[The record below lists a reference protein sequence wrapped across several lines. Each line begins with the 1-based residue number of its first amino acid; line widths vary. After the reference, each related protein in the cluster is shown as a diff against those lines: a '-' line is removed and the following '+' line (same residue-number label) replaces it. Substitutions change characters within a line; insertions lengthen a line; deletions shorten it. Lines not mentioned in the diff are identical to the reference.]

1 MARRGNGEPERLR
14 LTGRADPGAAFSFR
28 FVPFRK
34 IKVRVFCYNKD
45 DQSEKQEDDSMKYGV
60 LWRKTTK
67 NIGDDMQSYAES
79 LWYPQVDYMIDI
91 EDLDGFRSEDDEP
104 VACIMSAWY
113 MWHKWNWPPAGDIY
127 PLWVGFHYNDAHR
140 GRPRGM
146 PSKWE
151 YIDGPGRDYLL
162 AHAPIG
168 CRDPSTVEALRQR
181 GVPAY
186 YSGCI
191 TLTLPKRPLVT
202 PERPYVC
209 VVGVDKRVEAYIR
222 RFYENSGVDIKVIA
236 PTRPEPSGNLSW
248 EVRKAQV
255 EEMLDLYQNALAVYT
270 FRLHCTLPTLALG
283 TPVLL
288 IRKSFRSDRFV
299 PYQDY
304 VHHCTNEAFLSG
316 AYDDWMRSPPPNPDA
331 YLPVRKALEETVS
344 AFIEQA
350 KCETRKASELV
361 KTSFTPDELMRWQ
374 NRTMK
379 LTLHNYF
386 IEEHI
391 DLRELIAARR
401 EIAKLQGELDKTRRK
416 LNDYA
421 ALGKPGK
428 LKKELSAYRALGSPQ
443 AAGAAVRRWRRL
455 TGLWPVRLL
464 KRVYRLFRK

>member
-1 MARRGNGEPERLR
+1 
-14 LTGRADPGAAFSFR
+14 
-28 FVPFRK
+28 
-34 IKVRVFCYNKD
+34 
-45 DQSEKQEDDSMKYGV
+45 MKYGV

-113 MWHKWNWPPAGDIY
+113 MWHKWNWPPAREIY

-151 YIDGPGRDYLL
+151 YLEGLGHDYLL

-168 CRDPSTVEALRQR
+168 CRDPSTVDALQQR
-181 GVPAY
+181 GIPAY

-191 TLTLPKRPLVT
+191 TLTLPQRERKT

-209 VVGVDKRVEAYIR
+209 VVGVDKRVEAYIK
-222 RFYENSGVDIKVIA
+222 RFYKDSGIDVKVVA

-255 EEMLDLYQNALAVYT
+255 EEMLDLYQNAVAVYT

-288 IRKSFRSDRFV
+288 IRKSFKSDRFV

-304 VHHCTNEAFLSG
+304 VHHCTDAAFLSG
-316 AYDDWMRSPPPNPDA
+316 SFDDWLRDPPPNPDT
-331 YLPVRKALEETVS
+331 YLPVRRQLEETVS
-344 AFIEQA
+344 AFIEQT
-350 KCETRKASELV
+350 KRETRKASELC
-361 KTSFTPDELMRWQ
+361 KTSFSQEDLMLWQ
-374 NRTMK
+374 NETMK

-386 IEEHI
+386 MEEHI
-391 DLRELIAARR
+391 DLRELIAARK
-401 EIAKLQGELDKTRRK
+401 ENAALQAKLDDANRK
-416 LNDYA
+416 LAD
-421 ALGKPGK
+421 
-428 LKKELSAYRALGSPQ
+428 YRALGTPQ
-443 AAGAAVRRWRRL
+443 EAAVAVRRYRRL

-464 KRVYRLFRK
+464 RRIYRLFRK

>member
-1 MARRGNGEPERLR
+1 
-14 LTGRADPGAAFSFR
+14 
-28 FVPFRK
+28 
-34 IKVRVFCYNKD
+34 
-45 DQSEKQEDDSMKYGV
+45 MKYGV

-79 LWYPQVDYMIDI
+79 LWYPQVDYMVDV
-91 EDLDGFRSEDDEP
+91 EDLDGFHADDDEP

-113 MWHKWNWPPAGDIY
+113 MWHKWNWPPSKSIY

-151 YIDGPGRDYLL
+151 YLDGIGRDYML

-168 CRDPSTVEALRQR
+168 CRDPSTVESLEQR
-181 GVPAY
+181 GIPAY
-186 YSGCI
+186 FSGCI
-191 TLTLPKRPLVT
+191 TLTLPPREKKT

-209 VVGVDKRVEAYIR
+209 VVGVDKAVEKKIR
-222 RFYENSGVDIKVIA
+222 RFYQDSGIDVKVIA

-288 IRKSFRSDRFV
+288 IRKSFQSDRFV
-299 PYQDY
+299 PYKDY
-304 VHHCTNEAFLSG
+304 VHHCTNKAFLEG
-316 AYDDWMRSPPPNPDA
+316 KFDDWMRDPPPNPDT
-331 YLPVRKALEETVS
+331 YLPVRRQLEETVS
-344 AFIEQA
+344 AFIEQC
-350 KCETRKASELV
+350 KNETRKASELC
-361 KTSFTPDELMRWQ
+361 KTTFTDDELMRWQ
-374 NRTMK
+374 NETMK

-401 EIAKLQGELDKTRRK
+401 ELQTA
-416 LNDYA
+416 NDTIGDLHRQLAGYR
-421 ALGKPGK
+421 ALGKEAA
-428 LKKELSAYRALGSPQ
+428 LKKEIAAYRALGSPQ
-443 AAGAAVRRWRRL
+443 EAATAVRRYRKL
-455 TGLWPVRLL
+455 TGLWPVRVL
-464 KRVYRLFRK
+464 KRIVRLFRK